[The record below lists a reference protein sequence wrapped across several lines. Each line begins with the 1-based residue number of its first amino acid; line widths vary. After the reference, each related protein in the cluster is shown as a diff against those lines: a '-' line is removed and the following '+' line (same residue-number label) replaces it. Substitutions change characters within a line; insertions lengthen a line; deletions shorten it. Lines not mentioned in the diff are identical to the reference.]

1 MCAHTPVMP
10 LAEVCKLEF
19 GTFRPKPPL
28 PTPSIVIELRGQVA
42 FLTSQLVDRERVLQ
56 VEKDEFVAT
65 VSRTTTLRIAK
76 VQEELAE
83 ARKGACAPP
92 DPPPTQLDDASKK
105 ETAAALATV
114 KRLSDA
120 LAKKNGELAA
130 TKKSLEDEIAFTR
143 GLGENKEDL
152 EKQLAEAAQKIKNLT
167 FELSDTGNA
176 ARMMAQELLTLRPTA
191 IELEVWRLWLD
202 TETRLMT
209 REGREKGTD
218 AFCKAALNFVTK
230 YRTGQAD
237 EWVGVVVTNRTKA
250 LHRAFGDGDLPEAL
264 EIMYMVAKDGTSNT
278 IPTVVA
284 APPLK

>member
-1 MCAHTPVMP
+1 MFAAHVPVMP
-10 LAEVCKLEF
+10 LAEACKLEF
-19 GTFRPKPPL
+19 GTFRSKTPLPL

-42 FLTSQLVDRERVLQ
+42 FLTEQLVNRERVLQ

-92 DPPPTQLDDASKK
+92 DPPPTQLDDAIKK

-152 EKQLAEAAQKIKNLT
+152 EKQLAGSGSEDQKSYVRAQRHWKC
-167 FELSDTGNA
+167 GA
-176 ARMMAQELLTLRPTA
+176 
-191 IELEVWRLWLD
+191 
-202 TETRLMT
+202 
-209 REGREKGTD
+209 
-218 AFCKAALNFVTK
+218 
-230 YRTGQAD
+230 
-237 EWVGVVVTNRTKA
+237 
-250 LHRAFGDGDLPEAL
+250 GDGARASD
-264 EIMYMVAKDGTSNT
+264 
-278 IPTVVA
+278 A
-284 APPLK
+284 APHSN